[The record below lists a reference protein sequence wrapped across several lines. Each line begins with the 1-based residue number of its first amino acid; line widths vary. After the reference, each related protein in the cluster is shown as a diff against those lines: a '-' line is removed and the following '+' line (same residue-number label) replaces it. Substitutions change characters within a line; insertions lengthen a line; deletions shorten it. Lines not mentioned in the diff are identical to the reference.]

1 MHRQPSGE
9 APDSKSGK
17 VGSIPTRCAMRPVVL
32 YIRVVSVQDIDYVNY
47 SIVDSVW
54 RSVRNFVSTAF
65 SSILQITVQTAQSN
79 EFKCTI

>member
-1 MHRQPSGE
+1 
-9 APDSKSGK
+9 
-17 VGSIPTRCAMRPVVL
+17 MRPVVL